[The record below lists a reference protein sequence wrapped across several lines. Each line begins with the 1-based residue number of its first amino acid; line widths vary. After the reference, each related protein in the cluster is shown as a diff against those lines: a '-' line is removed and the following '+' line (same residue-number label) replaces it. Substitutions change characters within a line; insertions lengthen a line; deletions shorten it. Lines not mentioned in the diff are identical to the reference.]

1 MGSGIVPSRPA
12 DRFHRKRSLRPS
24 RARSRRHPHRRR
36 PLPPGVP
43 VLFLALALVAS
54 PPPDTIPPLDP
65 VVRDIQVGPNEVL
78 RTTTVGSGQP
88 LVLIPGIFGAAFGY
102 RMLTAP
108 LAQRGY
114 RTIVVEPLGYGWSS
128 HPKDAD
134 YSFAAQTG
142 RVSRALDSLG
152 VSGAL
157 VVAQSSGAAIAFRLA
172 VVRPDLVRGLL
183 SIDGGPSESAAT
195 PGMKKAFKFGG
206 GLVKLA
212 MDESALRHDVR
223 REIVKN
229 SGDTTWITDAVVR
242 GYTAGQTA
250 DLGGSIDAFH
260 EMAKSKE
267 NTSLADRLQH
277 CLAPVLLL
285 VGTVD
290 HPSGVPDEQRQLL
303 KTKLRDFTTETV
315 RGAGQFIQEEQPAV
329 VLAAVTRL
337 NRVAR

>member
-1 MGSGIVPSRPA
+1 MFLLS
-12 DRFHRKRSLRPS
+12 
-24 RARSRRHPHRRR
+24 
-36 PLPPGVP
+36 
-43 VLFLALALVAS
+43 LALLTLPVDSA
-54 PPPDTIPPLDP
+54 
-65 VVRDIQVGPNEVL
+65 VVRDIKVADGETL
-78 RTTTVGSGQP
+78 RTTSVGNGQP
-88 LVLIPGIFGAAFGY
+88 IVLIPGIFGGAYGY
-102 RMLTAP
+102 RKITGP
-108 LAQRGY
+108 LVAQGY
-114 RTIVVEPLGYGWSS
+114 RTIVIEPLGYGFSS

-134 YSFAAQTG
+134 YSFGAQSD
-142 RVSRALDSLG
+142 RVARTLDQLSIKRALF
-152 VSGAL
+152 
-157 VVAQSSGAAIAFRLA
+157 VAQSSGAAIAFRLA
-172 VVRPDLVRGLL
+172 VKRPDLVRGLL
-183 SIDGGPSESAAT
+183 SIDGGPAESAAT

-206 GLVKLA
+206 GLVKLT
-212 MDESALRHDVR
+212 MDESRLRHEVR

-229 SGDTTWITDAVVR
+229 SGDTSWVTDAVIR

-277 CLAPVLLL
+277 CLAPVVLL

-303 KTKLRDFTTETV
+303 KNKLRAFNTETV

-329 VLAAVTRL
+329 VLSAVSRL

>member
-1 MGSGIVPSRPA
+1 M
-12 DRFHRKRSLRPS
+12 
-24 RARSRRHPHRRR
+24 
-36 PLPPGVP
+36 
-43 VLFLALALVAS
+43 LFLALALVAS
-54 PPPDTIPPLDP
+54 PPRDTVPPLDP

-78 RTTTVGSGQP
+78 RTTTVGSGPP
-88 LVLIPGIFGAAFGY
+88 LVLIPGIFGSAYGY
-102 RMLTAP
+102 RMLTGP
-108 LAQRGY
+108 LAQQGY

-152 VSGAL
+152 VTGAL

-183 SIDGGPSESAAT
+183 SIDGGPAESAAT

-223 REIVKN
+223 REIVRN

-242 GYTAGQTA
+242 GYTAGQVA
-250 DLGGSIDAFH
+250 DMSGSIDAFQR
-260 EMAKSKE
+260 MSKAKE
-267 NTSLADRLQH
+267 PTSLADQLHQ
-277 CLAPVLLL
+277 CTMPILLL
-285 VGTVD
+285 VGTVR
-290 HPSGVPDEQRQLL
+290 HPAEVTADQLAMLGSTLKHFGIDSVAGSGQY
-303 KTKLRDFTTETV
+303 
-315 RGAGQFIQEEQPAV
+315 IQEEQPAA
-329 VLAAVTRL
+329 VLAAVARL
-337 NRVAR
+337 ARSASQTPDTAAH